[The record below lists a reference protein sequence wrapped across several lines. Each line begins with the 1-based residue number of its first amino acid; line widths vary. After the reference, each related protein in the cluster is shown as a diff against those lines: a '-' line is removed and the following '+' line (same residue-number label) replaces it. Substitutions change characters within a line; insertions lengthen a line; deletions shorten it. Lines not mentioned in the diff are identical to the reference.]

1 MENHGDVFA
10 SVFAKIRIGSAIGS
24 HIIYIYGHRH
34 IHRISNLLALM
45 MTSPARLARTKG
57 TTGAGKP

>member
-24 HIIYIYGHRH
+24 HIIYIYMVIVIFTG
-34 IHRISNLLALM
+34 
-45 MTSPARLARTKG
+45 SPICWLS
-57 TTGAGKP
+57 